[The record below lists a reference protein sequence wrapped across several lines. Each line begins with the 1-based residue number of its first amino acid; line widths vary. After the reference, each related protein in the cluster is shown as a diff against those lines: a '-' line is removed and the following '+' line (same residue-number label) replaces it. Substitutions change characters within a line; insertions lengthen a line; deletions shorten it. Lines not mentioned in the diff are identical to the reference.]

1 MVGGLRGQLVGMLSG
16 GEGKP
21 SEDDIARACCAQ
33 DLPALMAVH
42 VGALEFEARKVGVA
56 VSQGRETCLAG
67 LRTPEQPARG
77 GTCCCALWS

>member
-67 LRTPEQPARG
+67 CGRQQQAARG